1 MTVLR
6 DDLTTR
12 AAYVS
17 DASIYRRL
25 PAAVAEPSSVAEI
38 RELLA
43 TARENGWSVVPRGGG
58 TSVAGN
64 AIGEGLV
71 LDTSR
76 HFRRI
81 LEIDPQACTARIE
94 PGVICDQLR
103 EAASEFGLTYGPD
116 PSTHSRCTVGG
127 MVANN
132 ACGSHS
138 VAWGTS
144 AENLVSVTV
153 MLADGRLV
161 TLDAGGTSEPALTSQ
176 LERLRNDHLAMLRTE
191 LGQFPRQVSG
201 YGLHYLLG
209 ENGFDTAKA
218 FAGTEGT
225 CGIITELTVKLVAK
239 PAHTA
244 LAVLGFQDAIDA
256 ASAAPAL
263 RVSGVTTIEGMG
275 SDLLAALRT
284 RPGQE
289 QAGSELPRGGGW
301 LYCEVAGDTP
311 EQAYD
316 AARRLPA
323 LVEETVVD
331 SVVVGDPAQARAL
344 WHIREAGAGIV
355 TRLPDG
361 GEAWPGWEDS
371 AVPPARLGEY
381 LRDLYALLEEM
392 DLRGIPFGH
401 FGEGCVHIR
410 VSFDFNSEHGVAR
423 YREFIE
429 RAAELVHRYG
439 GSVSGE
445 HGDGRARSELL
456 STIYTPEALAAFGRF
471 KRIFDPEGVFNSGVL
486 VDPEPLDRGIR
497 PGPGARTFEL
507 TPVHAFSHDNGSFG
521 QAVNRCVGV
530 GACRS
535 DSGAMCPSFHA
546 TGDEVHSTRGRM
558 RSLAEM
564 LRGEHLTDGWRSKET
579 YEALDLCLSCKACA
593 TECPV
598 NVDMATYKAEFLH
611 HHFRQGLRS
620 FIGRDR
626 RPMAHL
632 TMGWMP
638 WLMRI
643 AARVPGSLRA
653 VNALERIPAVEAL
666 TKKLGGIEPRRD
678 MIRFNDTP
686 FTAWF
691 RARSRH
697 AGHVA
702 GTDAAGAAPRG
713 GGRAASSVRSAQA
726 TGMAGA
732 DPAGRPSV
740 VLWPDT
746 FTTYSA
752 DGPGKAAVEVLEAMG
767 YRVLMPMGD
776 VCCGLTWHSTGQLD
790 MTRKVLRQT
799 LDVMAPLLE
808 AGYPVIGLEPSCT
821 VMLQHEITELLPDD
835 PRAHAVTGLTRTLGE
850 FAAAHLEAGGDWP
863 FEPLETRQGP
873 SSAVCQVHCHEKAMG
888 DYSPELTVLEKL
900 GVDTS
905 VVGGGCCGLAGNWGF
920 EPGHYEISQTLGER
934 NLFPAIRA
942 AEPGAIVLADG
953 FSCRTQ
959 IAQGTQADAVHLAEV
974 MCAALRLSLIHI
986 SEPTRPCGTSRMPSS
1001 A

>member
-1 MTVLR
+1 MTALR

-25 PAAVAEPSSVAEI
+25 PQAVAEPRSVAEI

-43 TARENGWSVVPRGGG
+43 TAHEKGWPVISRGGG

-64 AIGEGLV
+64 AIGDGLV
-71 LDTSR
+71 IDTSR
-76 HFRRI
+76 YFNRI
-81 LEIDPQACTARIE
+81 LEIDPDLRTATIE

-103 EAASEFGLTYGPD
+103 DAASEYGLTYGPD

-144 AENLVSVTV
+144 ASNLVAVTV
-153 MLADGRLV
+153 MLADGREV
-161 TLDAGGTSEPALTSQ
+161 TLEAGGTSDAALDSQ
-176 LERLRNDHLAMLRTE
+176 LKQLRDRHLAMLRTE

-201 YGLHYLLG
+201 YGLHDLLG
-209 ENGFDTAKA
+209 ENGFDVAKA
-218 FAGTEGT
+218 FSGTEGT
-225 CGIITELTVKLVAK
+225 CGIITRLTVKLVAK
-239 PAHTA
+239 PKFTA
-244 LAVLGFQDAIDA
+244 LAVLGFKDAIEA
-256 ASAAPAL
+256 ATAAPKF
-263 RVSGVTTIEGMG
+263 RVPGVTTIEGMG
-275 SDLLAALRT
+275 SDLLTALRT

-289 QAGSELPRGGGW
+289 NAGGELPRGGGW
-301 LYCEVAGDTP
+301 LYCEVGADT
-311 EQAYD
+311 QD
-316 AARRLPA
+316 AAFEAAQKLPA

-331 SVVVGDPAQARAL
+331 SVVVSDPAEARAL
-344 WHIREAGAGIV
+344 WRIREAGAGIV

-371 AVPPARLGEY
+371 AVPPEHLGAY
-381 LRDLYALLEEM
+381 LKDLYELLDEM

-410 VSFDFNSEHGVAR
+410 ISFDFNTDAGVAL

-429 RAAELVHRYG
+429 RAARLVHRYG

-456 STIYTPEALAAFGRF
+456 TTIYSDQARRAFAEF
-471 KRIFDPEGVFNSGVL
+471 KRIFDPENFFNPGVL
-486 VDPEPLDRGIR
+486 VDPEPIDQGIR

-507 TPVHAFSHDNGSFG
+507 TPVHAFSSDNGSFG
-521 QAVNRCVGV
+521 QAINRCVGV

-535 DSGAMCPSFHA
+535 DSGAMCPSFVA
-546 TGDEVHSTRGRM
+546 TRDEVHSTRGRM

-564 LRGEHLTDGWRSKET
+564 LRGEHITDGWKSKET

-611 HHFRQGLRS
+611 HHFRQGLTS
-620 FIGRDR
+620 FLRKDR

-638 WLMRI
+638 WLMKLVTK
-643 AARVPGSLRA
+643 VPGSLRA
-653 VNALERIPAVEAL
+653 VNFLEQFRPVEEL
-666 TKKLGGIEPRRD
+666 TKKLGGIEPKRR
-678 MIRFNDTP
+678 MIRFNNVPLTS
-686 FTAWF
+686 WY
-691 RARSRH
+691 RAR
-697 AGHVA
+697 AKGD
-702 GTDAAGAAPRG
+702 DAARDLARG
-713 GGRAASSVRSAQA
+713 GHRATSAA
-726 TGMAGA
+726 EE
-732 DPAGRPSV
+732 RPSV

-746 FTTYSA
+746 FTNFSA
-752 DGPGKAAVEVLEAMG
+752 DAPGKAAIEVLEAMG
-767 YRVLMPMGD
+767 YRVLMPMGS

-790 MTRKVLRQT
+790 MTRRTLLQT
-799 LDVMAPLLE
+799 LDVMEPLID
-808 AGYPVIGLEPSCT
+808 AGYPIIGLEPSCT
-821 VMLQHEITELLPDD
+821 VMLQHEITELLPED
-835 PRAHAVTGLTRTLGE
+835 PRAHKVRALTVTLGE
-850 FAAAHLEAGGDWP
+850 FSARHIQDGGHWP
-863 FEPLETRQGP
+863 FGTLETQAGP
-873 SSAVCQVHCHEKAMG
+873 GQALCQVHCHEQSMG
-888 DYSPELTVLEKL
+888 DYDPALKVLDKL
-900 GVDTS
+900 GVTGN

-920 EPGHYEISQTLGER
+920 EPGHYEVSQTLGER
-934 NLFPAIRA
+934 ELFPSIRA
-942 AEPGAIVLADG
+942 AEPGTIVLADG

-959 IAQGTQADAVHLAEV
+959 IAQGTGAEGVHLAQV
-974 MCAALRLSLIHI
+974 MRAAIPP
-986 SEPTRPCGTSRMPSS
+986 EK
-1001 A
+1001 

>member
-1 MTVLR
+1 MITLR
-6 DDLTTR
+6 EDLTTR

-25 PAAVAEPSSVAEI
+25 PQAVAEPRSVQEI
-38 RELLA
+38 RELLEL
-43 TARENGWSVVPRGGG
+43 AREKGWSVVPRGGG

-71 LDTSR
+71 IDTSR
-76 HFRRI
+76 YFNRI
-81 LEIDPQACTARIE
+81 LAIDPDARTATIE

-103 EAASEFGLTYGPD
+103 DAASEFGLTYGPD
-116 PSTHSRCTVGG
+116 PSTHSRATVGG

-144 AENLVSVTV
+144 ASNLVAATV
-153 MLADGRLV
+153 LLADGREV
-161 TLDAGGTSEPALTSQ
+161 TLEAGGTSDPELDSQ
-176 LERLRNDHLAMLRTE
+176 LKQLRDANLAVLRTE

-201 YGLHYLLG
+201 YGLHYLLP
-209 ENGFDTAKA
+209 EKGFDTAKA

-225 CGIITELTVKLVAK
+225 CGIITSLTVRLVAVPK
-239 PAHTA
+239 HTA
-244 LAVLGFQDAIDA
+244 LAVLGFRDAIA
-256 ASAAPAL
+256 AATAAPAL
-263 RVSGVTTIEGMG
+263 RVTGVTTIEGMG

-289 QAGSELPRGGGW
+289 TAGQELPAGGGW
-301 LYCEVAGDTP
+301 LYCEVGADTAEAALQGARDLP
-311 EQAYD
+311 GVVAD
-316 AARRLPA
+316 A
-323 LVEETVVD
+323 VVD
-331 SVVVGDPAQARAL
+331 SVVVSDPARTAAL
-344 WHIREAGAGIV
+344 WRIREAGAGIV

-371 AVPPARLGEY
+371 AVPPQHLGEY
-381 LRDLYALLEEM
+381 LRELYALLEQM
-392 DLRGIPFGH
+392 GLRGIPFGH

-410 VSFDFNSEHGVAR
+410 ISFDFDTEAGVAR
-423 YREFIE
+423 YRRFIE
-429 RAAELVHRYG
+429 AAAELVHRYG

-456 STIYTPEALAAFGRF
+456 TTIYSSRARDAFARF
-471 KRIFDPEGVFNSGVL
+471 KRIFDPGNVFNPGVL

-507 TPVHAFSHDNGSFG
+507 TPVHAFSSDGGSFG
-521 QAVNRCVGV
+521 SAVNRCVGV

-564 LRGEHLTDGWRSKET
+564 LRGEHLTDGWKSKET

-598 NVDMATYKAEFLH
+598 NVDVATYKAEFLH
-611 HHFRQGLRS
+611 HHFRQGLTS
-620 FIGRDR
+620 FLGSNR
-626 RPMAHL
+626 RPMAHF

-638 WLMRI
+638 WLMNLVS
-643 AARVPGSLRA
+643 RVPGSLR
-653 VNALERIPAVEAL
+653 VINALERLGPVEAL
-666 TKKLGGIEPRRD
+666 TKKLGGIEPKRA
-678 MIRFNDTP
+678 MIRFNNTP
-686 FTAWF
+686 LTSWFTARPGTGGVA
-691 RARSRH
+691 RASR
-697 AGHVA
+697 
-702 GTDAAGAAPRG
+702 
-713 GGRAASSVRSAQA
+713 
-726 TGMAGA
+726 
-732 DPAGRPSV
+732 AGRRAGSGAEKPSV

-746 FTTYSA
+746 FTNFTD

-767 YRVLMPMGD
+767 YRVLMPGGA

-790 MTRKVLRQT
+790 MTRKTLRRT
-799 LDVMAPLLE
+799 LDVMAPLLD
-808 AGYPVIGLEPSCT
+808 AGYPVIGLEPSCA
-821 VMLQHEITELLPDD
+821 VMLQHDITELLPDD
-835 PRAHAVTGLTRTLGE
+835 PRAHTLKALTLTLGA
-850 FAAAHLEAGGDWP
+850 FVAGHVERGGAWP
-863 FEPLETRQGP
+863 FGTLDTRAGP
-873 SSAVCQVHCHEKAMG
+873 GRALCQVHCHEKSQG

-900 GVDTS
+900 GVDPA

-920 EPGHYEISQTLGER
+920 EPGHYEISRTLGER
-934 NLFPAIRA
+934 TLFPAIREA
-942 AEPGAIVLADG
+942 GHGTIVLADG

-959 IAQGTQADAVHLAEV
+959 IAQGTDAHGVHLAQV
-974 MCAALRLSLIHI
+974 LRAALGP
-986 SEPTRPCGTSRMPSS
+986 EK
-1001 A
+1001 